1 MDLFSKKPSQFDNA
15 QDKQLKDLVA
25 SLNGLW
31 KAHNDSV
38 IANNQWFKLVE
49 QLQAASKQQQTVIQ
63 QILAYMNSKDAT
75 DKAQDERI
83 NGFLSSLANL
93 TKQSTETTT

>member
-1 MDLFSKKPSQFDNA
+1 MGLFSKKPSQFDNA
-15 QDKQLKDLVA
+15 QDKQLKDLVN
-25 SLNGLW
+25 SLNSLW
-31 KAHNDSV
+31 KAHNDTV
-38 IANNQWFKLVE
+38 AINNQWFNLVK
-49 QLQAASKQQQTVIQ
+49 QLQDQQK

-83 NGFLSSLANL
+83 NSFLSSLANL